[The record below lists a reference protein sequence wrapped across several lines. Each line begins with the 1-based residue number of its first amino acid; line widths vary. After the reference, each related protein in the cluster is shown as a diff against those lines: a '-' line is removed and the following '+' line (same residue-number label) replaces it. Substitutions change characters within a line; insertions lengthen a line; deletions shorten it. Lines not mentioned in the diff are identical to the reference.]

1 MMLRRSICCHSRYNQ
16 NYSRVRSTF
25 SGGIFPFCR
34 LLSCLRC
41 HLFYICLRASNY
53 QCWCH
58 RYAYLIYTFN
68 STSLHTLLRVLYSP
82 RQRHDV
88 QVWPSSHC
96 AECMQYPVSRP
107 APYPWFPVPSRLTP
121 LRPRPHLFPRRP
133 SFAPPP
139 ACVQFQ
145 TDLSRPSPLRPRPLS
160 PSLFS
165 LCLEKWAWLTQ
176 SSVTH
181 HLSQFKTIWFRY
193 EQNLTFMPRL
203 S

>member
-107 APYPWFPVPSRLTP
+107 APCARFPVPSRLTP
-121 LRPRPHLFPRRP
+121 LRPRPHLSPRRP
-133 SFAPPP
+133 SFSPTP
-139 ACVQFQ
+139 
-145 TDLSRPSPLRPRPLS
+145 REPSFMLTCPFPPLS
-160 PSLFS
+160 AP
-165 LCLEKWAWLTQ
+165 T
-176 SSVTH
+176 
-181 HLSQFKTIWFRY
+181 LSH
-193 EQNLTFMPRL
+193 PRCFHCVMTNDHV
-203 S
+203 